1 MPYGLHDAHPARNSK
16 KLATV
21 ANAKITIKSPL
32 KPEVEKTLVPSTG
45 RKQKAKT
52 IIVKA
57 TRGAN
62 LKIVFLASLGSISS
76 FVNSLMKSARG

>member
-1 MPYGLHDAHPARNSK
+1 MHDAQPARNSK

-21 ANAKITIKSPL
+21 ANAKIMIKSPL
-32 KPEVEKTLVPSTG
+32 KPLADKTLAPSMG
-45 RKQKAKT
+45 IKHNAKT

-62 LKIVFLASLGSISS
+62 LKIVFLAALGVMSSL
-76 FVNSLMKSARG
+76 VNSLMKSARG